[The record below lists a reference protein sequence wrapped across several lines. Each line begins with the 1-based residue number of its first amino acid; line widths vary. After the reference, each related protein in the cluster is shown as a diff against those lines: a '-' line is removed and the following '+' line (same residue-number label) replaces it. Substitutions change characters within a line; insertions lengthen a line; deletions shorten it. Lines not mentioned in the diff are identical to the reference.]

1 MKGGAR
7 TRRIAMAVH
16 IRPAEP
22 SDAEACGRIIHD
34 AFRTI
39 SERHNY
45 PPDFPDVE
53 TATGLARAFIA
64 HPTIYGVVA
73 EARGQVIG
81 SNFLSEGDA
90 IRAVGP
96 ITIDPLRQYNGV
108 GKQLMQAVIERGQG
122 ASGIRLLQAG
132 YHMYSLSLY
141 ASLGFDVREPIVVM
155 SGRPE
160 SAPIAGMTVRRM
172 SVADVD
178 ACDALCRAVHG
189 VSRAGDITDAVCTMA
204 PVVVERERRI
214 AGYLTNPS
222 LWLTNHGVAE
232 SEDDMKALIL
242 GAAALQQGALS
253 FLIPMRQADLFRWC
267 LAEGFKSVMPM
278 TLMTIGEY
286 RVPRGSY
293 MPSVLY

>member
-1 MKGGAR
+1 
-7 TRRIAMAVH
+7 MAVH

-22 SDAEACGRIIHD
+22 SDADACGRIIHD

-39 SERHNY
+39 SERHNF
-45 PPDFPDVE
+45 PPDFPDVA

-64 HPTIYGVVA
+64 HPAMYGVVA
-73 EARGQVIG
+73 EAHGQVVG

-96 ITIDPLRQYNGV
+96 ITIDPLRQYNDV
-108 GKQLMQAVIERGQG
+108 GKQLMRAVINRGQG

-132 YHMYSLSLY
+132 HHMYSLSLY
-141 ASLGFDVREPIVVM
+141 ASLGFDVREPMVVM

-160 SAPIAGMTVRRM
+160 SAPAADATVRRM
-172 SVADVD
+172 GLADVG
-178 ACDALCRAVHG
+178 ACDALCRTVHG
-189 VSRAGDITDAVCTMA
+189 VSRAGDITDAVCAMA
-204 PVVVERERRI
+204 PVVLEREGRL

-232 SEDDMKALIL
+232 SEEDMKALIL

-253 FLIPMRQADLFRWC
+253 FLLPTRRTDLFRWC
-267 LAEGFKSVMPM
+267 LTEGFKSVMPM
-278 TLMTIGEY
+278 TLMTMGEY
-286 RVPRGSY
+286 RTPQGSY

>member
-1 MKGGAR
+1 
-7 TRRIAMAVH
+7 MAVH
-16 IRPAEP
+16 IRPAEL

-39 SERHNY
+39 SERHNF

-64 HPTIYGVVA
+64 HPAIYGVVA
-73 EARGQVIG
+73 EASGQVVG

-96 ITIDPLRQYNGV
+96 ITIDPLRQYNGL

-122 ASGIRLLQAG
+122 AAGIRLLQAG
-132 YHMYSLSLY
+132 YHMHSLSLY

-160 SAPIAGMTVRRM
+160 SAPAVDTTVRRM
-172 SVADVD
+172 AVADVG

-189 VSRAGDITDAVCTMA
+189 VSRAGDIADAVCALA
-204 PVVVERERRI
+204 PVVLERAGRI

-232 SEDDMKALIL
+232 SADDMKALIL
-242 GAAALQQGALS
+242 GAAALQQGPLS
-253 FLIPMRQADLFRWC
+253 FLLPTRQADLFRWC

-278 TLMTIGEY
+278 TLMTMGEY
-286 RVPRGSY
+286 RAPQGSY
-293 MPSVLY
+293 MPSVMC